1 MLLEYT
7 PENTLV
13 LFSILVWEIIL
24 THVPH
29 RMTYDFCYRPQF
41 VDSSETLASE
51 DNQINLYI
59 IGSGGYT
66 QALESEIRV
75 NVMC

>member
-1 MLLEYT
+1 M
-7 PENTLV
+7 
-13 LFSILVWEIIL
+13 
-24 THVPH
+24 
-29 RMTYDFCYRPQF
+29 
-41 VDSSETLASE
+41 DSSETLASE

-59 IGSGGYT
+59 IGSCGYT